1 MRLCPLAASLCAVLS
16 AVAAPITLS
25 RTASAQLPPAA
36 SRDATPPPA
45 VSAQPPAATR
55 GPRDPAEVEA
65 FMDGLMTAWMRDKH
79 VAGVTVSVVRD
90 GQMLL
95 AKGYGFADV
104 AKRTPVDPER
114 TLFRIGSVSKLF
126 TWTGVMQLHERGV
139 LDLDKD
145 VNDYVD
151 FRIPDAFGEPI
162 TLTHVLTHTPGL
174 EEDPRGLFSDDSSR
188 IVPMGRWLP
197 EHLPARVRAPGTFA
211 SYSNWATALAG
222 YIIERHGGTPSWDAY
237 TEQNILQPL
246 GMVHTTTRQPLP
258 AQLAGDMS
266 VGYEWK
272 QGEFVPRKFEII
284 DGAAPAGSVSA
295 SATDMARFMIA
306 HLGKGALGDA
316 RILGEREAELMQTR
330 LHGHDPRIPGFAHG
344 FYEQSSHGLRIIGHG
359 GDTQWFHSNL
369 SIIPSEQVG
378 VFMST
383 NTSTGGEISFLPFL
397 TAFLD
402 HYYPDTSV
410 PPAPK
415 ADEAPSLARF
425 AGEYIFNRR
434 GYTTYFKAA
443 ALAGTIAV
451 SPMKDGTLAAATPF
465 GVLRLAR
472 EDSLLF
478 RDINSEMRVAFRADE
493 RGAIT
498 HGFLNAAPMM
508 VMEKSSAMSA
518 ASTHRILL
526 GGGLLM
532 FVAVVLT
539 ALVRF
544 FLRKVPGRPRVEP
557 HVARG
562 RRALVIAG
570 LLLLAFVGAVAAIL
584 SPPGAIFA
592 ETSMA
597 LKLALALPVIALL
610 FALWGAWEMLAQW
623 RLGEGSV
630 WTRLRHSAAVLVA
643 LAFFWS
649 MYSWNLLGW
658 RT

>member
-1 MRLCPLAASLCAVLS
+1 
-16 AVAAPITLS
+16 
-25 RTASAQLPPAA
+25 
-36 SRDATPPPA
+36 
-45 VSAQPPAATR
+45 
-55 GPRDPAEVEA
+55 
-65 FMDGLMTAWMRDKH
+65 MDGLMTAWMRDKH
-79 VAGVTVSVVRD
+79 IAGVTVSVVRD
-90 GQMLL
+90 GEILF

-139 LDLDKD
+139 LDLNKD
-145 VNDYVD
+145 VNDYLD
-151 FRIPDAFGEPI
+151 FRIPDAFGQPI

-197 EHLPARVRAPGTFA
+197 AHMPARVRAPGTFA

-237 TEQNILQPL
+237 TEQHILRPL

-272 QGEFVPRKFEII
+272 QGEFVPREFEII
-284 DGAAPAGSVSA
+284 DGAAPAGSISA

-306 HLGKGALGDA
+306 HLDKGVLGA
-316 RILGEREAELMQTR
+316 GRILGERAAELMQTR
-330 LHGHDPRIPGFAHG
+330 LHGHDSRIPGFAHG
-344 FYEQSSHGLRIIGHG
+344 FYEQSSHGLRILGHG
-359 GDTQWFHSNL
+359 GDTQWFHSSL
-369 SIIPSEQVG
+369 SIIPSERVG

-383 NTSTGGEISFLPFL
+383 NTSTGGEISFRSFL

-410 PPAPK
+410 PPTPR
-415 ADEAPSLARF
+415 ADDAPSLARF
-425 AGEYIFNRR
+425 AGEYVFNRR

-443 ALAGTIAV
+443 ALAGTVTV
-451 SPMKDGTLAAATPF
+451 SPMKDGTLAAVTPF
-465 GVLRLAR
+465 GVLRLVR

-478 RDINSEMRVAFRADE
+478 RDINSAMRVAFRADE

-498 HGFLNAAPMM
+498 HGFLDVAPMM
-508 VMEKSSAMSA
+508 VLEKSSALSA
-518 ASTHRILL
+518 PSTHRLLL

-532 FVAVVLT
+532 FVGVVLT

-562 RRALVIAG
+562 RRALVLAG
-570 LLLLAFVGAVAAIL
+570 LLMLAFVGACAAIL
-584 SPPGAIFA
+584 SRPGAIFA

-597 LKLALALPVIALL
+597 LKLALALPVLALL
-610 FALWGAWEMLAQW
+610 LVLWGAWEMLAQW

>member
-1 MRLCPLAASLCAVLS
+1 
-16 AVAAPITLS
+16 
-25 RTASAQLPPAA
+25 
-36 SRDATPPPA
+36 
-45 VSAQPPAATR
+45 
-55 GPRDPAEVEA
+55 
-65 FMDGLMTAWMRDKH
+65 MDGLMTAWMRDKH
-79 VAGVTVSVVRD
+79 IAGVTVSVVRD
-90 GQMLL
+90 GEILF

-104 AKRTPVDPER
+104 AKRSPVDPER

-139 LDLDKD
+139 LDLNKD
-145 VNDYVD
+145 VNDYLD
-151 FRIPDAFGEPI
+151 FRIPDAFGQPI

-197 EHLPARVRAPGTFA
+197 AHMPARVRAPGTFA

-237 TEQNILQPL
+237 TEQHILRPL

-272 QGEFVPRKFEII
+272 QGEFVPREFEII
-284 DGAAPAGSVSA
+284 DGAAPAGSISA

-306 HLGKGALGDA
+306 HLDKGVLGA
-316 RILGEREAELMQTR
+316 GRILGERAAELMQTR
-330 LHGHDPRIPGFAHG
+330 LHGHDARIPGFAHG
-344 FYEQSSHGLRIIGHG
+344 FYEQSSHGLRILGHG
-359 GDTQWFHSNL
+359 GDTQWFHSSL
-369 SIIPSEQVG
+369 SIIPSERVG

-383 NTSTGGEISFLPFL
+383 NTSTGGEISFRPFL

-402 HYYPDTSV
+402 HYYPDTTV
-410 PPAPK
+410 PPTPR
-415 ADEAPSLARF
+415 ADDAPSLARF
-425 AGEYIFNRR
+425 AGEYVFNRR

-443 ALAGTIAV
+443 ALAGTVTV
-451 SPMKDGTLAAATPF
+451 SPMKDGTLAAVTPF
-465 GVLRLAR
+465 GVLRLVR

-478 RDINSEMRVAFRADE
+478 RDINSAMRVAFRADE

-498 HGFLNAAPMM
+498 HGFLDVAPMM
-508 VMEKSSAMSA
+508 VLEKSSALSA
-518 ASTHRILL
+518 PSTHRLLL

-532 FVAVVLT
+532 FVGVVLT

-544 FLRKVPGRPRVEP
+544 FLRNVPGRPRVEP

-562 RRALVIAG
+562 RRALVLAG
-570 LLLLAFVGAVAAIL
+570 LLMLAFVGACAAIL
-584 SPPGAIFA
+584 SRPGAIFA

-597 LKLALALPVIALL
+597 LKLALALPVLALL
-610 FALWGAWEMLAQW
+610 LVLWGAWEMLAQW

-643 LAFFWS
+643 LAFLWS